1 MPAVVDRV
9 KRAAGWYG
17 DRQGSTLAAAVT
29 YFAFLSFFPLLALGF
44 AAVGVIARVFPE
56 ADGALGPAVNS
67 LLPGMIGDGRGQLS
81 LDDMRTLAGPV
92 AGVGLAA
99 VVYSGLGWISQMRL
113 ALTSMF
119 DVPEPE
125 TDAFGGRLKAY
136 LLGKGRDVIALAAV
150 GGILLLSVAVSSAV
164 VGIFGGWLSE
174 IASAGVGVLA
184 NAVLFHALFRLLVEP
199 DLRPKALWSGAL
211 LGAAAFEALKQLSRV
226 LLASTAHQPAFQ
238 AFGIALILLVWIYY
252 FSRVVMFA
260 AAWSATVEANFGKTP
275 RTQ

>member
-17 DRQGSTLAAAVT
+17 ERQGSTLAAAVT

-44 AAVGVIARVFPE
+44 ASIGVIARVFPE

-81 LDDMRTLAGPV
+81 LDDMRSLAGPV

-99 VVYSGLGWISQMRL
+99 VVYSGLGWISEMRL
-113 ALTSMF
+113 ALTSML
-119 DVPEPE
+119 DVPERE
-125 TDAFGGRLKAY
+125 ADAFAGRVKAY
-136 LLGKGRDVIALAAV
+136 LLGKGRDVLALAAV
-150 GGILLLSVAVSSAV
+150 GGVLLVSVAVSSAV

-174 IASAGVGVLA
+174 IASVGVGVLA
-184 NAVLFHALFRLLVEP
+184 NAVLFHTLFRLLVEP
-199 DLRPKALWSGAL
+199 DLTPKALWSGAL
-211 LGAAAFEALKQLSRV
+211 LGAVAFEGLKQLSRV
-226 LLASTAHQPAFQ
+226 LLASTADQPAFQ

-260 AAWSATVEANFGKTP
+260 AAWSATVETNFAKTP